1 MRGRNLNL
9 EVGPLKIKWEGKR
22 IIDGLKPV
30 GSKYPSTA
38 QAWRYRVQS
47 TDNWSL
53 VLAYLVFEGRQ
64 DKREI
69 HTLEC
74 SDGTPEYIRMLKNRR
89 RMSVSFDTD
98 GGKDWVE
105 LSHVQP
111 KDSECPTSEWP
122 PNLKQATKDQ
132 LDKGAGFR
140 LGSRIE
146 HLGGSFGRRKDI
158 LEDSG
163 RRRNYYCAAFPSND
177 HRIPILCYVATR
189 VLALMQANQRS

>member
-1 MRGRNLNL
+1 MKRRNLNFQ
-9 EVGPLKIKWEGKR
+9 
-22 IIDGLKPV
+22 V
-30 GSKYPSTA
+30 GSLEIKQARKLDIKKIQSVNKVTSSA

-53 VLAYLVFEGRQ
+53 VLAYLVFPGGS
-64 DKREI
+64 REI

-74 SDGTPEYIRMLKNRR
+74 SDGTPEYIRRLKHGL
-89 RMSVSFDTD
+89 RMSVFHDRAT
-98 GGKDWVE
+98 GEDWVE
-105 LSHVQP
+105 LSQAQP
-111 KDSECPTSEWP
+111 KDPEDPKSEWSTR
-122 PNLKQATKDQ
+122 KKATEAQ

-146 HLGGSFGRRKDI
+146 QFGGSFGIREDI
-158 LEDSG
+158 LGDSG

-189 VLALMQANQRS
+189 ILALMQANQRS

>member
-1 MRGRNLNL
+1 MKGRSLNL
-9 EVGPLKIKWEGKR
+9 QVGPLEIKWEGEQ
-22 IIDGLKPV
+22 IIDGLKAV

-47 TDNWSL
+47 TNNWSL
-53 VLAYLVFEGRQ
+53 VLAYLIFEGRR

-89 RMSVSFDTD
+89 RMSVYFDTD

-105 LSHVQP
+105 LSYAQP
-111 KDSECPTSEWP
+111 KEPGCPASEWP
-122 PNLKQATKDQ
+122 PTLKQATKDQ
-132 LDKGAGFR
+132 LDRSAGFR

-146 HLGGSFGRRKDI
+146 QLGGSFGHRKDI

-163 RRRNYYCAAFPSND
+163 RRGNYYCAVFPHND
-177 HRIPILCYVATR
+177 HRIPMLCYVATR
-189 VLALMQANQRS
+189 VLALIRAHQHS